1 MSSAR
6 RERREGIWKGMAFY
20 EDGNAERDLNKDYE
34 LYTIGSCFSMSTNFV
49 GKEDIGQIRYLLLE
63 VKGNIRI
70 V

>member
-1 MSSAR
+1 M
-6 RERREGIWKGMAFY
+6 F
-20 EDGNAERDLNKDYE
+20 LNVNK
-34 LYTIGSCFSMSTNFV
+34 LSV